1 MSKKMKEILV
11 ILSLVLFLCIAT
23 TSFGIAYARGVRGLG
38 LLGIT
43 FFFTVGTVIV
53 LAQLIPAGILFVS
66 MIRSAFFPSQRHE
79 MPARA

>member
-1 MSKKMKEILV
+1 MKKILA
-11 ILSLVLFLCIAT
+11 ILSVVLFLCIAT
-23 TSFGIAYARGVRGLG
+23 ASFGIAYARGVRGLG

-53 LAQLIPAGILFVS
+53 LAQLIPAGVLFVS
-66 MIRSAFFPSQRHE
+66 IIKSVLSPAQRHE